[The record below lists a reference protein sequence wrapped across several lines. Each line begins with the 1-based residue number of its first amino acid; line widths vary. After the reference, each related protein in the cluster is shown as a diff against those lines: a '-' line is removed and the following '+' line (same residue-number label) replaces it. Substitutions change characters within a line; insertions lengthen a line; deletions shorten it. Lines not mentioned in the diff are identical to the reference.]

1 MLDTLTRPDA
11 ACVLHAP
18 PRKVGRWVL
27 ADSGYRTCSSCLD
40 QLRDQ
45 LREIAARWVALDPRP
60 GAQGENG
67 GRGAPG
73 FGSRPPASDHV
84 IAMRD
89 PRSSRRARA
98 WVGADGRVHRESER
112 PPLSVWGEL
121 ALMCHHVAEA
131 RQVGV
136 PVGDVV
142 FLVRWLDGHLDW
154 CTRQDGVIELGALVR
169 ELLAQLKPVTGEP
182 GRRRIGSCPN
192 VLDEG
197 EQTRE
202 CGAALYAP
210 LGGSDTIRCRACAR
224 EWDRPAWLKLGQ
236 LIQLGEAS

>member
-1 MLDTLTRPDA
+1 MFDTLMRPDA

-18 PRKVGRWVL
+18 PRQVGRWVL
-27 ADSGYRTCSSCLD
+27 ADAGYRTCSSCLD
-40 QLRDQ
+40 RLRDA
-45 LREIAARWVALDPRP
+45 LREVASRWSALDPAP
-60 GAQGENG
+60 GAQGESG

-73 FGSRPPASDHV
+73 FGSRAPASDHV

-89 PRSSRRARA
+89 RRSSRRARA

-112 PPLSVWGEL
+112 PPLSVHAEL

-154 CTRQDGVIELGALVR
+154 CTRQDGVTELARLVH
-169 ELLAQLKPVTGEP
+169 ELVAQLKPVTGEP
-182 GRRRIGSCPN
+182 GRRQIGVCPN
-192 VLDEG
+192 TIDEG
-197 EQTRE
+197 DTTRR
-202 CGAALYAP
+202 CDARLYAP
-210 LGGSDTIRCRACAR
+210 LRGDTISCRSCGR
-224 EWDRPAWLKLGQ
+224 SWDRPEWLRLGQ
-236 LIQLGEAS
+236 LLQLGEAS